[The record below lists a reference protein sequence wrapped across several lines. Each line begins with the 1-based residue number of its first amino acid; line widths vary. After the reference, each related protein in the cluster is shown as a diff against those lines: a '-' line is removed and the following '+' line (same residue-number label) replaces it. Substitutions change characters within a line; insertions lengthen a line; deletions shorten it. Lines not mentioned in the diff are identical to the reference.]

1 MIKKEFAE
9 MLAAA
14 GAKFAEYA
22 SKGAKIKRCGRM
34 CNDCAFRKGSEA
46 NTEAETLMKVESALI
61 YGMAEFNC
69 HTEHKQDAGKPCAGF
84 LYAKQYFEN
93 KGNP

>member
-1 MIKKEFAE
+1 MIKKEAAELFQRAGETFA
-9 MLAAA
+9 
-14 GAKFAEYA
+14 KYA
-22 SKGAKIKRCGRM
+22 SEGAKIKRHGRM

-46 NTEAETLMKVESALI
+46 NTEPETIMKVEHALI

-84 LYAKQYFEN
+84 LHAKEYFKE
-93 KGNP
+93 K